1 MWMKFVF
8 LDTETTGNMPATD
21 RLCAIAYKI
30 DDHVRHELFKPPFPI
45 SVDAMATHHITNEMV
60 ADKSAFPG
68 SQMHTELGEL
78 LAKNVL
84 VAHNAP
90 FDIGILANEGV
101 PVSQYICTYR
111 VARHLDAEGVIPRY
125 GLQYLRYFLNLN
137 VDGVRAHD
145 AAGDIKVLEALFSRL
160 QPKLSVEK
168 MIEVSQQ
175 PVLFRTLNFGKYK
188 GEKIEDVAKK
198 DRGYLEWLLNQKQ
211 DPKATSKYGDEA
223 DWIYTL
229 QYYLYR

>member
-1 MWMKFVF
+1 
-8 LDTETTGNMPATD
+8 MPAKD
-21 RLCAIAYKI
+21 RLCSIAYKI
-30 DDHVRHELFKPPFPI
+30 DGDTRHEFFKPPFPI

-60 ADKSAFPG
+60 ADKPAFPG
-68 SQMHTELGEL
+68 SGMYQELETL
-78 LAKNVL
+78 LADNIL

-90 FDIGILANEGV
+90 FDIGILENEGLKV
-101 PVSQYICTYR
+101 PTHICTYR

-125 GLQYLRYFLNLN
+125 GLQYLRYFLKLGIK
-137 VDGVRAHD
+137 GVHAHD
-145 AAGDIKVLEALFSRL
+145 AAGDVKVLEALFSRL

-168 MIEVSQQ
+168 MIEVSKQ
-175 PVLFRTLNFGKYK
+175 PILMRTFNFGKYK

-211 DPKATSKYGDEA
+211 DPTATSKYGDES

-229 QYYLYR
+229 QYYLYSK